1 MLICPQRDVVTFI
14 LSFSDC
20 FLHKMEKG
28 ESFWSALILFDWNRA
43 WGQSPWNTYEYLS
56 VTLVKS
62 DEKKIQDQSLKKS

>member
-20 FLHKMEKG
+20 FLHEMEKG

-43 WGQSPWNTYEYLS
+43 CGQSIWTAYEYKHYFS
-56 VTLVKS
+56 QIWR
-62 DEKKIQDQSLKKS
+62 KKIQDQSLKKS